1 MTWRHPSIAA
11 RLTAG
16 LGVVALVGFSTAGW
30 LLQQALESELVE
42 ADRLKLAGKISVV
55 LHFIDEAYRSG
66 DRSGLFHHLDDLRI
80 GHDGLHVWLVT
91 EAGDTVY
98 GASSTNGTKVPPGLA
113 PGVRVDKTET
123 ALPSASL
130 WPAGRLGIAIESGPR
145 DELLRSHLATLVL
158 ICALG
163 VCSTV
168 LLSWFAIRRCLRP
181 VSQLSAEAS
190 DITPSSMGR
199 RLSMPPE
206 GTELTGLVRAFNHA
220 LDRLEDAYAQLQA
233 FNANVAHELR
243 TPLASL
249 ITGTQVTLAS
259 PRSRDDLLEVL
270 TSNLEE
276 LQLLNALVNDMLF
289 LSRAD
294 RGDRAEGLEEVAL
307 GTEADKAIRY
317 CDALLQEAGV
327 VADRSGDATVV
338 CNPPLVLRALVNLLT
353 NAIRHTRAGDTIQVL
368 IEPDHGLI
376 ALSVLNPGTEI
387 PAQVR
392 AQMFERFYR
401 ADTSRSRRQA
411 GHGLGLAI
419 VAAVARMHG
428 GTGFVERNGKA
439 NRVGLTLPARDSQTT
454 VATVQSLAEAETA
467 LATQATNSTA
477 RPARSQ

>member
-16 LGVVALVGFSTAGW
+16 LGVVALVVFSTAGW
-30 LLQQALESELVE
+30 LLQRALESELVD
-42 ADRLKLAGKISVV
+42 ADRMKLAGKVSVV
-55 LHFIDEAYRSG
+55 LHFIDEANRSG
-66 DRSGLFHHLDDLRI
+66 DRAALFHHLDDLRI
-80 GHDGLHVWLVT
+80 GHDGLHVWLFD
-91 EAGDTVY
+91 EAGEAIY
-98 GASSTNGTKVPPGLA
+98 GASSANGTTVAPRPA
-113 PGVRVDKTET
+113 PGVRADVTET

-130 WPAGRLGIAIESGPR
+130 WPAGRLRVAIESGPR

-163 VCSTV
+163 VGSTV
-168 LLSWFAIRRCLRP
+168 LLSWVAIGRCLRP

-199 RLSMPPE
+199 RLTVPPE
-206 GTELTGLVRAFNHA
+206 GAELTGLVRAFNQA

-249 ITGTQVTLAS
+249 VTGTQVTLSS
-259 PRSRDDLLEVL
+259 PRSREDLREVL
-270 TSNLEE
+270 MSNLEE

-294 RGDRAEGLEEVAL
+294 RGDRAEGLEDVAL
-307 GTEADKAIRY
+307 GSEADKAIRY
-317 CDALLQEAGV
+317 CDGLLQEAGV
-327 VADRSGDATVV
+327 AAERSGDATAV
-338 CNPPLVLRALVNLLT
+338 CNSPLVLRALVNLLT
-353 NAIRHTRAGDTIQVL
+353 NAIRHSRTGDTIRVL
-368 IEPDHGLI
+368 IESNHGLV
-376 ALSVLNPGTEI
+376 ALSVLNPGIEI

-392 AQMFERFYR
+392 AQMFDRFYR
-401 ADTSRSRRQA
+401 ADSSRSRGQA

-428 GTGFVERNGKA
+428 GTVFVERIGQA
-439 NRVGLTLPARDSQTT
+439 NRVGLTLPARDNPSCVDPVEG
-454 VATVQSLAEAETA
+454 VAVVGTA
-467 LATQATNSTA
+467 PAMPPPNSTV
-477 RPARSQ
+477 RPARSL

>member
-1 MTWRHPSIAA
+1 MTRRHPSIAA

-16 LGVVALVGFSTAGW
+16 LGVVALVVFSTAGW
-30 LLQQALESELVE
+30 LLQRALESELVE
-42 ADRLKLAGKISVV
+42 ADRMKLAGKVSVV
-55 LHFIDEAYRSG
+55 LHFIDEANRSG
-66 DRSGLFHHLDDLRI
+66 DRAALFHHLDDLRI
-80 GHDGLHVWLVT
+80 GHDGLHVWLVN
-91 EAGDTVY
+91 EAGESIYD
-98 GASSTNGTKVPPGLA
+98 ASSATGTTVAPRPA
-113 PGVRVDKTET
+113 PGVRADVTET

-130 WPAGRLGIAIESGPR
+130 WPAGRLRVAIETGPR

-163 VCSTV
+163 VGSTV
-168 LLSWFAIRRCLRP
+168 LLSWFAIGRCLRP

-199 RLSMPPE
+199 RLTVPPE
-206 GTELTGLVRAFNHA
+206 GAELTGLVRAFNQA

-249 ITGTQVTLAS
+249 VTGTQVTLSS
-259 PRSRDDLLEVL
+259 PRSREDLRVVL
-270 TSNLEE
+270 MSNLEE

-294 RGDRAEGLEEVAL
+294 RGDRAEGLEDVAL
-307 GTEADKAIRY
+307 GSEADKAIRY

-327 VADRSGDATVV
+327 AAERSGDATAV

-353 NAIRHTRAGDTIQVL
+353 NAIRHSRAGDTIQVL
-368 IEPDHGLI
+368 IEPDHGLV
-376 ALSVLNPGTEI
+376 ALSVLNPGIEI
-387 PAQVR
+387 PAPVR
-392 AQMFERFYR
+392 AQMFDRFYR
-401 ADTSRSRRQA
+401 ADSSRSRGQA

-428 GTGFVERNGKA
+428 GTVFVERIGQA
-439 NRVGLTLPARDSQTT
+439 NRVGLTLPARDNPSCVDPVEG
-454 VATVQSLAEAETA
+454 VAVVGTA
-467 LATQATNSTA
+467 PAMPPQNSTV
-477 RPARSQ
+477 RPARSL